1 MTALPG
7 DAVALDV
14 PAGQPVFTTEQLFG
28 QTNEIAIVHQGQTY
42 RLRITRQG
50 KLVLNK

>member
-1 MTALPG
+1 MTALPE

-14 PAGQPVFTTEQLFG
+14 QPGQPVFTTEQLFG
-28 QTNEIAIVHQGQTY
+28 STNEIAIVHQGQTY
-42 RLRITRQG
+42 RLRMTRQG